1 MGNGPDD
8 RLELIDSPAK
18 AAVLMNPLRAA
29 LLRSAV
35 EPGSATE
42 LAGRL
47 GLTRQRANYHVR
59 ALARAGLLRRAGR
72 RRKRNMIEQRYVATA
87 RSYVLS
93 PDVLGPAGS
102 QAEAPE
108 RGPLPE
114 DEFSATRLM
123 VLTARSQSELGRSM
137 QAAALAGKRLST
149 LSMDASMRFESAE
162 QRAAFAE
169 ALRAAVLDVVAR
181 HASPMEGPDGAVG
194 AGRPYRLL
202 IGCHPIPRESEG

>member
-1 MGNGPDD
+1 MGNGPDE
-8 RLELIDSPAK
+8 RLELIDSPHK

-35 EPGSATE
+35 EAGSATE
-42 LAGRL
+42 LAARL
-47 GLTRQRANYHVR
+47 GLTRQRVNYHVR

-93 PDVLGPAGS
+93 PDVLGPAGAQS
-102 QAEAPE
+102 EAGE
-108 RGPLPE
+108 RGPSPE
-114 DEFSATRLM
+114 DEFSGARLM
-123 VLTARSQSELGRSM
+123 ELTARAQSELGRSM
-137 QAAALAGKRLST
+137 QAAMREGKRLST
-149 LSMDASMRFESAE
+149 LSLDASFRFESAE
-162 QRAAFAE
+162 QRAVFAA
-169 ALRAAVLDVVAR
+169 ALGAAVLEVVSR
-181 HASPMEGPDGAVG
+181 HASPMEGASGAAG